1 MKIGIGLPNQIR
13 DVNPAIIPQWA
24 VRAEDAGFSTLAT
37 VGRTAYPGVMDT
49 VALAGAA
56 AVTRSIALSSNV
68 MLTTVSAWGAT
79 GQGACRHRRDVR
91 RPPHPRGGDWRRP
104 PRRFRGG
111 RTPAARTWQTDRPR
125 SRGVQKRMG
134 RGARRWRHQPGGAC
148 GHAPDPAALR
158 RHGRGVI
165 PAHGEMG

>member
-68 MLTTVSAWGAT
+68 MLTTVWPGALLAKELAGIDGMSGGRLT
-79 GQGACRHRRDVR
+79 LGVGI
-91 RPPHPRGGDWRRP
+91 GGDRP
-104 PRRFRGG
+104 DDFVVRE
-111 RTPAARTWQTDRPR
+111 WLL
-125 SRGVQKRMG
+125 
-134 RGARRWRHQPGGAC
+134 HQVFFHQGIVVFDNGLDDVVRLAQPIEGGA
-148 GHAPDPAALR
+148 G
-158 RHGRGVI
+158 
-165 PAHGEMG
+165 